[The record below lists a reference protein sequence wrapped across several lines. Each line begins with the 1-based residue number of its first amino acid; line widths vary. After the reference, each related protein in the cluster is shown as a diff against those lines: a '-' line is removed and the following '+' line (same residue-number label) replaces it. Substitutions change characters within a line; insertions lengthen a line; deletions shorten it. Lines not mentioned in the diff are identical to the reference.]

1 MKMKLMAL
9 VIMASFIIGISAT
22 AQAAGSAT
30 QSFSYQVN
38 EVSEITVSTN
48 PGNLVINTAVAG
60 SDPTGVSDSSTSY
73 AITANGTNKKITGQI
88 TTGGAL
94 PTGVTLTA
102 NLLATGFGTGG
113 ADVDIS
119 DAAVHN
125 LVTGITKA
133 KASQGSGNT
142 TITYKLNAT
151 TAAGTVGPTAI
162 VVTLTITN

>member
-1 MKMKLMAL
+1 MVF
-9 VIMASFIIGISAT
+9 VIVASLIIGINAT
-22 AQAAGSAT
+22 AQAASSTT
-30 QSFSYQVN
+30 QSFSYQVS
-38 EVSEITVSTN
+38 EVSEITVSGN
-48 PGNLVINTAVAG
+48 PGSLIISTATAG

-94 PTGVTLTA
+94 PAGVTLKA

-113 ADVDIS
+113 TDVDIS

-142 TITYKLNAT
+142 TITYKLDAT
-151 TAAGTVGPTAI
+151 ADAGIVGPTAI